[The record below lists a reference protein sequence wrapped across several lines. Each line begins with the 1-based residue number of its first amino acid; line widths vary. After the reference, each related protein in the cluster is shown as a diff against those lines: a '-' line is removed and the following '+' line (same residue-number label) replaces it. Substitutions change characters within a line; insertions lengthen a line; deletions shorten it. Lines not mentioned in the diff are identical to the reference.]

1 MLCLAWGQAEL
12 QAKCGLGVA
21 RPTPLEALDLLLSP
35 GCQAALWK
43 LHLRG
48 EAWTQAFPPPLLP
61 CPSLPIPAA
70 ERRRERELRSI
81 GGAGGGNWELSLE
94 LGGWWLGVRSSLHS
108 WESLQRVSVSWGFA
122 TPSPFITVHSQAH
135 RLPPPPA
142 WGGLVALQ
150 LKPSAGLL

>member
-1 MLCLAWGQAEL
+1 MWFRCYLAHSFRG
-12 QAKCGLGVA
+12 
-21 RPTPLEALDLLLSP
+21 LDLLLSP
-35 GCQAALWK
+35 GCQAALWE

-108 WESLQRVSVSWGFA
+108 WECLQRVSVSWGFA
-122 TPSPFITVHSQAH
+122 TPSPFITVHSPAH
-135 RLPPPPA
+135 RLPPTTRMGRTSCPTA
-142 WGGLVALQ
+142 KALCRAS
-150 LKPSAGLL
+150 LSATG